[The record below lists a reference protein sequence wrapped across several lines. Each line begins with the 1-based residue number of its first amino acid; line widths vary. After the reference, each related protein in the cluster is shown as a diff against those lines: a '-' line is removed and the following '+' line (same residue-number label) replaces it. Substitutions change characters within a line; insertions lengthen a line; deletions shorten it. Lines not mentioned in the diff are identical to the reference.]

1 MRQPALQQSRWRDP
15 LQARVDSRMPTKS
28 QPPVPPTQE
37 FLAAQPPLSWW
48 KRALNRLFAPEA
60 HWHRSRTGVGYSAT
74 WTPVSSDGT
83 VSQTN
88 RKVTP
93 GQAISPSH
101 APGILPS
108 LDGTGGSE
116 ASSEEEKRR

>member
-1 MRQPALQQSRWRDP
+1 
-15 LQARVDSRMPTKS
+15 MPTKS
-28 QPPVPPTQE
+28 HPTVPPTQE
-37 FLAAQPPLSWW
+37 FLAAQPALPWW

-60 HWHRSRTGVGYSAT
+60 SWHRSRTGYGYSAT
-74 WTPVSSDGT
+74 WTTVSSDGT

-93 GQAISPSH
+93 GQVISPSH

-108 LDGTGGSE
+108 LDGTGGSQI
-116 ASSEEEKRR
+116 SSEEEK

>member
-1 MRQPALQQSRWRDP
+1 
-15 LQARVDSRMPTKS
+15 MPTKL
-28 QPPVPPTQE
+28 PTTPPTQE
-37 FLAAQPPLSWW
+37 FLAALAAQPAQSWW
-48 KRALNRLFAPEA
+48 KRLLNRLFAPESR
-60 HWHRSRTGVGYSAT
+60 WHRSRTGYGYSAT
-74 WTPVSSDGT
+74 WTTVSSDGT

-108 LDGTGGSE
+108 LDGTGGSQI
-116 ASSEEEKRR
+116 SSEEEK